1 MTGPLRTLPIRDQ
14 LDAVSRH
21 VGHNVEIRTAP
32 SGQYPAGRPVG
43 GILIAVAQVVDEVD
57 SVASVD
63 WVAVLS
69 PRVGSKVGTAV
80 PLRTVSTIMRDAS

>member
-1 MTGPLRTLPIRDQ
+1 MIAGPIRTLPIRDQ

-21 VGHNVEIRTAP
+21 VGHNVEIRTSP
-32 SGQYPAGRPVG
+32 SEEYPAGRPVG
-43 GILIAVAQVVDEVD
+43 GILIAVAQLVDED
-57 SVASVD
+57 G

-80 PLRTVSTIMRDAS
+80 PLRTVSTVMRDAS